1 MEPGEP
7 IGEVSIVGNLILM
20 ELGEGTLGRENLFD
34 LDRQTLRRVPQ
45 RAKTAVRPRRAI
57 DIISFRRGTRRRF
70 SIGGRRRVVRK
81 ETDFNFERE
90 KAAKL

>member
-1 MEPGEP
+1 
-7 IGEVSIVGNLILM
+7 M

-45 RAKTAVRPRRAI
+45 RAKTAVRPATAI
-57 DIISFRRGTRRRF
+57 DIIPFRRGTQQAFFDRRK
-70 SIGGRRRVVRK
+70 VVRK
-81 ETDFNFERE
+81 ETDFSAERE